1 MSTSKNVSVKNLVK
15 TFEGAGGRKVTAVNN
30 VSLTIEPGEFV
41 TLLGPS
47 GCGKTTILR
56 MVAGFENPTSGDVL
70 IGGERVNTLTPDR
83 RDTAMVFQSYALFPH
98 LNVFENVAYGLKIK
112 KMKPDDIR
120 TKVMNILA
128 LVGLSDLES
137 RSPNQLSG
145 GQQQRVALA
154 RALVMEPSVLL
165 FDEPL
170 SNLDAKLRIHM
181 RREIRKIQRQFGIT
195 SIYVTH
201 DQAEAMSMSDR
212 IIVMNKGVI
221 EQVGTPKEI
230 YATPASQFVAD
241 FIGTANMIPSSV
253 LSCENGEAEI
263 ETLGTR
269 FRVKTGLA
277 LQPGDAVK
285 LIVRPEAVSLSRDS
299 GIPVEIGS
307 SVFMGSYQDYVLST
321 HGQTLLIIDSDPAN
335 HETFDAGEKVFL
347 GIAPNK
353 LHIVK

>member
-1 MSTSKNVSVKNLVK
+1 MSINGDRSVLRIESLSISLGEFSVQD
-15 TFEGAGGRKVTAVNN
+15 
-30 VSLTIEPGEFV
+30 VSLEIRPNEYFII
-41 TLLGPS
+41 LGPS
-47 GCGKTTILR
+47 GAGKTVLLETIAGIHTPEAGRIFLDGR
-56 MVAGFENPTSGDVL
+56 EITGTEPRSRNIGMVYQDY
-70 IGGERVNTLTPDR
+70 
-83 RDTAMVFQSYALFPH
+83 MLFPH
-98 LNVFENVAYGLKIK
+98 LTVEENIAFGLRQRRVSPAEQHVMVEEICTLLE
-112 KMKPDDIR
+112 IR
-120 TKVMNILA
+120 PLA
-128 LVGLSDLES
+128 G
-137 RSPNQLSG
+137 RYPGTLSG
-145 GQQQRVALA
+145 GEQQRVALA

-299 GIPVEIGS
+299 GIPAEIGS

>member
-1 MSTSKNVSVKNLVK
+1 MAASKSVRVKNLVK
-15 TFEGAGGRKVTAVNN
+15 VFDSPGGKKVTAVNN
-30 VSLTIEPGEFV
+30 VSLAIKPGEFV

-56 MVAGFENPTSGDVL
+56 MVAGFENPSSGDVF
-70 IGGERVNTLTPDR
+70 IGDERVNTLTPDR

-112 KMKPDDIR
+112 KMKPEDIR
-120 TKVMNILA
+120 VKVKDLLE
-128 LVGLSDLES
+128 LVGLSDLET

-212 IIVMNKGVI
+212 IIVMNKGVV
-221 EQVGTPKEI
+221 EQIGTPKEI
-230 YATPASQFVAD
+230 YATPATQFVAD
-241 FIGTANMIPSSV
+241 FIGTANIIPSIV
-253 LSCENGEAEI
+253 TAIATGEVEI
-263 ETLGTR
+263 EALGTR
-269 FRVKTGLA
+269 FSIKTHLV
-277 LQPGDAVK
+277 LQQGDAVK
-285 LIVRPEAVSLSRDS
+285 LIVRPETVSLSRKT
-299 GIPVEIGS
+299 GIPAEITS
-307 SVFMGSYQDYVLST
+307 SVFMGSYQDYVLSA
-321 HGQTLLIIDSDPAN
+321 HNQILLIIDSDPAN
-335 HETFDAGEKVFL
+335 HETFQTGEHVFL